1 MTWFFFF
8 FFFIG
13 LSINDAEDNIS
24 QQHKARSRLFMRAQ
38 HRTLRMIITIF
49 LAFVV
54 NWTPYVVAALVYAW
68 HFSDHPASLTMR
80 IVYEVAFL
88 FGLSNSCFN
97 PLVYGCCNLHIF
109 DSFCASCCAVIIGRP
124 DSSMTDQKTSTY
136 TMRWSMKS
144 SPTAKQGYG
153 HHHPHHNN
161 SVNRHS
167 NQNQGTNNQWIKGR
181 LQTEGAVSSTNNH
194 TLVGKRDT
202 FKILWKWK
210 LFNLYNIALSYL
222 DVPLKLYK
230 NISSLA
236 LVLWSNKINFSFQ
249 RLQI

>member
-1 MTWFFFF
+1 MDGIASGIYTTLVL
-8 FFFIG
+8 FIQVVAPMFIMFTAYIAIFAKIRRESSKG

-68 HFSDHPASLTMR
+68 HFSDHPASLAMR

-181 LQTEGAVSSTNNH
+181 LQTEGAVSSTNDH
-194 TLVGKRDT
+194 TLVGT
-202 FKILWKWK
+202 
-210 LFNLYNIALSYL
+210 SQMT
-222 DVPLKLYK
+222 V
-230 NISSLA
+230 S
-236 LVLWSNKINFSFQ
+236 
-249 RLQI
+249 

>member
-1 MTWFFFF
+1 MDGIASGIYTTLVL
-8 FFFIG
+8 FIQVVAPMFIMFTAYIAIFAKIRRESSKG

-68 HFSDHPASLTMR
+68 HFSDHPASLAMR

-144 SPTAKQGYG
+144 SPTAKQGYL
-153 HHHPHHNN
+153 
-161 SVNRHS
+161 S
-167 NQNQGTNNQWIKGR
+167 NDGFLSGIKW
-181 LQTEGAVSSTNNH
+181 
-194 TLVGKRDT
+194 T
-202 FKILWKWK
+202 FDFRQMIVTCRSHDEIQRTQLRRIKISRSQVYAGNGCLETHGEEKE
-210 LFNLYNIALSYL
+210 
-222 DVPLKLYK
+222 
-230 NISSLA
+230 
-236 LVLWSNKINFSFQ
+236 NFDAT
-249 RLQI
+249 